1 MTQFVTKFKD
11 NFALLKIVGSDSDL
25 NTYLVEF
32 VNEDNGNIEY
42 YDILKVNYWAKL
54 NNIEDKN
61 ITIKVKVEDDVV
73 FERNRHTKFNKVYVK
88 FGTTA
93 LGDTVA
99 WIPYVEEYRIKHNVK
114 VSLFTHFNFLFN
126 KAYPDIEFV
135 DISNPNLINDVD
147 MKFRIDYGPNLYI
160 LNDEI
165 SPELWKKENEEY
177 DNYVDD
183 YDYRKISLQS
193 IAKVILGS
201 DKDEIK
207 PRVNIDNDN
216 GPRIKGKYV
225 VVAIQSTA
233 QLKYWNNPF
242 GWERVFDFLGK
253 NGYKIVLIDKH
264 KVFGII
270 GSFNQAPKSKF
281 VIDKTGDY
289 SLNDRVI
296 DIKYADMVVTISS
309 GLAWLS
315 WAVGTPVIMIS
326 GFTDPSNE
334 FQSNIIRIH
343 NKSVCNSCWND
354 PNLFYKPTDWMF
366 CPRNNNFVCSKVIQP
381 KEVTDAIKKLMK

>member
-11 NFALLKIVGSDSDL
+11 NFALLRIVGSDLDL

-32 VNEDNGNIEY
+32 INEDNGNIEY

-61 ITIKVKVEDDVV
+61 ITIKVKVEDGVV

-114 VSLFTHFNFLFN
+114 VYLFTHFNFLFN

-193 IAKVILGS
+193 IAKVVLGS

-207 PRVNIDNDN
+207 PIVNIDNDN

-253 NGYKIVLIDKH
+253 NDYKIVLIDKH

-354 PNLFYKPTDWMF
+354 PNLFYNPTDWMF